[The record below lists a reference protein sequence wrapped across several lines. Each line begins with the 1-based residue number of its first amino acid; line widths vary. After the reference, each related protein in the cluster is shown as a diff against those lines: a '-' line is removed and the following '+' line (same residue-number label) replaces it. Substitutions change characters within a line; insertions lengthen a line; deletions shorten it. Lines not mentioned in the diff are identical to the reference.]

1 MSNANEIRNSHSKY
15 VVSLHQLAT
24 FEEYLLKV
32 PEEDI
37 NEIGQDLVALNA
49 CLLGMHPILM
59 EQGEFI
65 N

>member
-1 MSNANEIRNSHSKY
+1 MANANAIRNSHSKF

-37 NEIGQDLVALNA
+37 QEIGQDLVALNA
-49 CLLGMHPILM
+49 CLLGMHPISM
-59 EQGEFI
+59 DQGEFI